1 MAVPAR
7 MNGLRRP
14 RRVRVW
20 SLIAPMVG
28 CTRIAISTPAVVMT
42 PIARP
47 AKGWVEL
54 PSTPLDSTRRG
65 MTLKVNAPQSTVIA
79 SQ

>member
-7 MNGLRRP
+7 MYGFRRP
-14 RRVRVW
+14 SRVRVW
-20 SLIAPMVG
+20 SLMAPIVG
-28 CTRIAISTPAVVMT
+28 WTRIAISTPAVVMT

-47 AKGWVEL
+47 ASGCVEL

-65 MTLKVNAPQSTVIA
+65 MTLKVNAPHRTVIA